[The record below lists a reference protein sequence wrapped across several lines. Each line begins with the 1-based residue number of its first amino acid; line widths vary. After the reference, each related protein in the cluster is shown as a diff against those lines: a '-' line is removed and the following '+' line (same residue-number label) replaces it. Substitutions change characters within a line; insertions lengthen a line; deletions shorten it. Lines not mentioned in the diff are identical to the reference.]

1 MNRTTYEHSNYTVTK
16 NNYNEIRLIDV
27 EHALD
32 ALMFTNFEGREVR
45 DRNTGRI
52 YNKEGDQN
60 FCIAIPNEL
69 AADLFNEGWNVKTY
83 ADTDGNQVNY
93 IKVKID
99 WHPTKAENI
108 PYMNTITTR
117 KTGER
122 MSTRLDEETS
132 KLISLSSMKDIDIS
146 IRRGA
151 YRDDSGEWKAT
162 GRLAGAWVT
171 LAQSYLADKWNDLRA
186 DTSTPEDAQVEAEV
200 DSDEDYIPF
209 N

>member
-1 MNRTTYEHSNYTVTK
+1 
-16 NNYNEIRLIDV
+16 
-27 EHALD
+27 
-32 ALMFTNFEGREVR
+32 
-45 DRNTGRI
+45 
-52 YNKEGDQN
+52 
-60 FCIAIPNEL
+60 
-69 AADLFNEGWNVKTY
+69 
-83 ADTDGNQVNY
+83 
-93 IKVKID
+93 
-99 WHPTKAENI
+99 
-108 PYMNTITTR
+108 
-117 KTGER
+117 
-122 MSTRLDEETS
+122 
-132 KLISLSSMKDIDIS
+132 MKDIDIS